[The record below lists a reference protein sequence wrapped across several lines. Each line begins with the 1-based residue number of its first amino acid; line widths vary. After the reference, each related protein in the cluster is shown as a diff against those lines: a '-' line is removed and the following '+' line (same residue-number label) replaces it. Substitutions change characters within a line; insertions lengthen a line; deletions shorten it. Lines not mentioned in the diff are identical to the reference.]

1 MGFQFNRRINLGR
14 GWSLT
19 NRGNLSFRT
28 RFGSIG
34 TSGGSIRTGTPGLTY
49 RYRFK
54 KSDGTMS
61 LLMLAF
67 FIYVLPLILL
77 VWLSFKILQLAI
89 FLSPTIYEIL
99 KWIALT
105 LYDLIK
111 HILSELQN
119 RRHDKQLEY
128 LRTKDDC
135 D

>member
-1 MGFQFNRRINLGR
+1 
-14 GWSLT
+14 
-19 NRGNLSFRT
+19 
-28 RFGSIG
+28 
-34 TSGGSIRTGTPGLTY
+34 
-49 RYRFK
+49 
-54 KSDGTMS
+54 MS